1 MRQGRRF
8 SSSIGIDECQQAGR
22 VHNTMCAKVCVAAS
36 ILSLFVPTGEA
47 FAPASSLANNAVRRP
62 AAAKGN
68 LANNDMI
75 VLSAAT
81 TSATDAPAELQMSS
95 PLANIATGSSTATGE
110 LDWSF
115 VDAVYLITCPNADPG
130 SVRLNTAKGIL
141 SDLGLMDKVEIKEFE
156 TDDDDRIRG
165 CYTSHI
171 SVLKDAIGQIEQ
183 NGSSRGDK
191 TNKDFWQQLSS
202 IFMDSPTSKSDNDS
216 NNLNGE
222 KRQARVMVLEDNI
235 GTSGCLDQSTL
246 DAISSFASRPDSSW
260 DMIHLSYIPYVPN
273 LLVSKTDDS
282 NVVKLTC
289 GVGSAL
295 GTTAYIINESGMKS
309 LLQEH
314 NEKGYYAAIPDV
326 MALQFPES
334 RYASFPVPFLRA
346 PKTPSLVNP
355 QLDDLRSILFQP
367 GVVVAVQSVLAL
379 SGLSSNNLLF
389 ATVGSLLGI
398 SGVAGK
404 TTFDAGYQLLS
415 TGSYDGNVILPVLS
429 SAFSLFSLGI
439 LGAGAALAP
448 KPPERPEDEEFA

>member
-1 MRQGRRF
+1 MRQGRRIS
-8 SSSIGIDECQQAGR
+8 SSSIVECQQAGR
-22 VHNTMCAKVCVAAS
+22 VQVNNTMCAKVCIAAS
-36 ILSLFVPTGEA
+36 IISALVTTGEA
-47 FAPASSLANNAVRRP
+47 FTPASSVANKVVRRP
-62 AAAKGN
+62 EAKGN
-68 LANNDMI
+68 LAINDML
-75 VLSAAT
+75 VMSAAT
-81 TSATDAPAELQMSS
+81 TSATDAPAELHMSS
-95 PLANIATGSSTATGE
+95 PLANTAMGSSIAAGE

-130 SVRLNTAKGIL
+130 SVRLNNAKGIL

-156 TDDDDRIRG
+156 TDDEDRIRG

-171 SVLKDAIGQIEQ
+171 SVLQDAIGQIEQ
-183 NGSSRGDK
+183 NGSSLGDK

-202 IFMDSPTSKSDNDS
+202 IFIDPPTSKSDNDS
-216 NNLNGE
+216 NGE
-222 KRQARVMVLEDNI
+222 RRQARVMVLEDNI

-246 DAISSFASRPDSSW
+246 DAVSSFTSRPDSSW

-282 NVVKLTC
+282 NVVKLSC
-289 GVGSAL
+289 GIGSAL

-309 LLQEH
+309 LLREH

-326 MALQFPES
+326 MALQFPET

-389 ATVGSLLGI
+389 ATVGSLLGV

-415 TGSYDGNVILPVLS
+415 TGSYDGNAILPVLS

-448 KPPERPEDEEFA
+448 KPPERPEDEEAA

>member
-1 MRQGRRF
+1 
-8 SSSIGIDECQQAGR
+8 
-22 VHNTMCAKVCVAAS
+22 MCTKVCVAAS
-36 ILSLFVPTGEA
+36 VLSLLVSAGDAFTPTSSV
-47 FAPASSLANNAVRRP
+47 ASNIVRRP
-62 AAAKGN
+62 TGKGN
-68 LANNDMI
+68 IEGNDMI
-75 VLSAAT
+75 VSSAAT
-81 TSATDAPAELQMSS
+81 TSATDALDLQISN
-95 PLANIATGSSTATGE
+95 PLANTATGSVAATSK

-115 VDAVYLITCPNADPG
+115 IDAVYLITCPNADPD
-130 SVRLNTAKGIL
+130 SVRLNNAKGIL

-156 TDDDDRIRG
+156 TDDEDRIRG
-165 CYTSHI
+165 CYTSHV
-171 SVLKDAIGQIEQ
+171 SVLQDAMEQIEQ
-183 NGSSRGDK
+183 PGNSRGDK
-191 TNKDFWQQLSS
+191 NNKDFWQHLSS
-202 IFMDSPTSKSDNDS
+202 IFMESPTFNRDNDS
-216 NNLNGE
+216 NNANGE
-222 KRQARVMVLEDNI
+222 KRQARVLVLEDNI

-246 DAISSFASRPDSSW
+246 DAVSSFTSRPDSSW

-282 NVVKLTC
+282 NVVKLSC
-289 GVGSAL
+289 GIGSAL
-295 GTTAYIINESGMKS
+295 GTTAYIINESGIKS
-309 LLQEH
+309 LLREH

-326 MALQFPES
+326 MALQFPET

-389 ATVGSLLGI
+389 ATVGSLLGV
-398 SGVAGK
+398 SGITGK
-404 TTFDAGYQLLS
+404 TTIDAGYQLLS

-448 KPPERPEDEEFA
+448 KPPERPDDDEEAV

>member
-62 AAAKGN
+62 AAKGN

-246 DAISSFASRPDSSW
+246 DAISSFASTPDSSW